1 MRGQRTERLVRLAAK
16 FMMCPSKL
24 VSLTDLATK
33 FNVSKTVISDDV
45 EVINSAMEAEGFGQM
60 MVDRG
65 RSGGARFIPVCTPE
79 YRRAFLT
86 EIAEKLADPERNLP
100 GGLIYYSDLIFNPE
114 SAILLGYCMASLFT
128 ETEPDVVMTSEVK
141 GIPIAMFAAYAL
153 GVPLAVCRFRNRP
166 SDGAA
171 VGVHYPTAS
180 GDVKTMYIGTRP
192 DETRRPRADNR
203 RLHARRKH
211 RGRACCS
218 WRSSSDA
225 EVAGIG
231 VFIAYDEPKEK
242 AVPEYRL
249 AVDAAPRRGR
259 RTAADRHAGGRAI
272 RFFAKIQK
280 VFDVLGKNVVEFPLV
295 EGR

>member
-16 FMMCPSKL
+16 FMLCPSKL
-24 VSLTDLATK
+24 ISLTDLASK

-45 EVINSAMEAEGFGQM
+45 EVINSAMGAEGFGQM
-60 MVDRG
+60 QVDRG
-65 RSGGARFIPVCTPE
+65 RSGGARFVPICTPE
-79 YRRAFLT
+79 YRQTLLS
-86 EIAEKLADPERNLP
+86 EIAEKLTDPERNLP

-114 SAILLGYCMASLFT
+114 TALSLGYCMASLFT
-128 ETEPDVVMTSEVK
+128 DAEPDVVMTSEVK

-180 GDVKTMYIGTRP
+180 GDVKTMYIGTRQM
-192 DETRRPRADNR
+192 RRGCRVLIVDDFM
-203 RLHARRKH
+203 
-211 RGRACCS
+211 RGGSTAS
-218 WRSSSDA
+218 GMLLMAKQFDA

-242 AVPEYRL
+242 SVHNYHSLLTLKHNAEGQNRL
-249 AVDAAPRRGR
+249 VVTP
-259 RTAADRHAGGRAI
+259 
-272 RFFAKIQK
+272 
-280 VFDVLGKNVVEFPLV
+280 GKE
-295 EGR
+295 

>member
-60 MVDRG
+60 MVARG

-128 ETEPDVVMTSEVK
+128 ETEPDVVM
-141 GIPIAMFAAYAL
+141 P
-153 GVPLAVCRFRNRP
+153 
-166 SDGAA
+166 
-171 VGVHYPTAS
+171 
-180 GDVKTMYIGTRP
+180 
-192 DETRRPRADNR
+192 
-203 RLHARRKH
+203 
-211 RGRACCS
+211 
-218 WRSSSDA
+218 
-225 EVAGIG
+225 
-231 VFIAYDEPKEK
+231 
-242 AVPEYRL
+242 
-249 AVDAAPRRGR
+249 
-259 RTAADRHAGGRAI
+259 
-272 RFFAKIQK
+272 
-280 VFDVLGKNVVEFPLV
+280 
-295 EGR
+295 

>member
-1 MRGQRTERLVRLAAK
+1 
-16 FMMCPSKL
+16 
-24 VSLTDLATK
+24 
-33 FNVSKTVISDDV
+33 
-45 EVINSAMEAEGFGQM
+45 

-180 GDVKTMYIGTRP
+180 GDVKTMYIGTRQM
-192 DETRRPRADNR
+192 
-203 RLHARRKH
+203 K
-211 RGRACCS
+211 RGGRVLIIDDFMRGGSTAS
-218 WRSSSDA
+218 GMLLMAKQFDA

-242 AVPEYRL
+242 AVPEYRSL
-249 AVDAAPRRGR
+249 L
-259 RTAADRHAGGRAI
+259 TLRHDAGGEQRLTVTPEDA
-272 RFFAKIQK
+272 R
-280 VFDVLGKNVVEFPLV
+280 
-295 EGR
+295 

>member
-100 GGLIYYSDLIFNPE
+100 GDSRR
-114 SAILLGYCMASLFT
+114 S
-128 ETEPDVVMTSEVK
+128 
-141 GIPIAMFAAYAL
+141 FAAQ
-153 GVPLAVCRFRNRP
+153 AVR
-166 SDGAA
+166 
-171 VGVHYPTAS
+171 
-180 GDVKTMYIGTRP
+180 
-192 DETRRPRADNR
+192 
-203 RLHARRKH
+203 
-211 RGRACCS
+211 
-218 WRSSSDA
+218 
-225 EVAGIG
+225 
-231 VFIAYDEPKEK
+231 
-242 AVPEYRL
+242 
-249 AVDAAPRRGR
+249 
-259 RTAADRHAGGRAI
+259 
-272 RFFAKIQK
+272 
-280 VFDVLGKNVVEFPLV
+280 
-295 EGR
+295 

>member
-86 EIAEKLADPERNLP
+86 EIAEKLADSERNLP

-180 GDVKTMYIGTRP
+180 GDVKTMYIGTRQM
-192 DETRRPRADNR
+192 
-203 RLHARRKH
+203 K
-211 RGRACCS
+211 RGGRVLIIDDFMRGGSTAS
-218 WRSSSDA
+218 GMLLMAKQFDA

-242 AVPEYRL
+242 AVPEYRSL
-249 AVDAAPRRGR
+249 LTLRHDTGGEQRLTVTPEDAR
-259 RTAADRHAGGRAI
+259 
-272 RFFAKIQK
+272 
-280 VFDVLGKNVVEFPLV
+280 
-295 EGR
+295 

>member
-24 VSLTDLATK
+24 VSLTDLANK

-45 EVINSAMEAEGFGQM
+45 EVINSAMAAEGFGQM

-114 SAILLGYCMASLFT
+114 SAIMLGYCMASLFT

-180 GDVKTMYIGTRP
+180 GDVKTMYIGTRQM
-192 DETRRPRADNR
+192 
-203 RLHARRKH
+203 K
-211 RGRACCS
+211 RGGRVLIIDDFMRGGSTAS
-218 WRSSSDA
+218 GMLLMAKQFDA
-225 EVAGIG
+225 EVAGVG

-242 AVPEYRL
+242 AVPEYRSLLTLRHDADGEQRL
-249 AVDAAPRRGR
+249 AVTPEAR
-259 RTAADRHAGGRAI
+259 AD
-272 RFFAKIQK
+272 
-280 VFDVLGKNVVEFPLV
+280 VFRKNTKSI
-295 EGR
+295 

>member
-24 VSLTDLATK
+24 VSLTDLANK

-79 YRRAFLT
+79 YRRAFLA

-114 SAILLGYCMASLFT
+114 SAIMLGYCMASLFT

-180 GDVKTMYIGTRP
+180 GDVKSGLVLCLPFAKTI
-192 DETRRPRADNR
+192 
-203 RLHARRKH
+203 L
-211 RGRACCS
+211 
-218 WRSSSDA
+218 
-225 EVAGIG
+225 I
-231 VFIAYDEPKEK
+231 
-242 AVPEYRL
+242 
-249 AVDAAPRRGR
+249 
-259 RTAADRHAGGRAI
+259 TAASAVNTLCDDYSRNGAQKQGFSGRKTKSCTP
-272 RFFAKIQK
+272 KISILSI
-280 VFDVLGKNVVEFPLV
+280 FGKKRN
-295 EGR
+295 